1 MKNVNPRGAITA
13 LIISPLLLAVA
24 CGSSADSSSTTS
36 QVSSTSQTAA
46 SSESSLTDSSTSA
59 GSSSSVEPS
68 ATAGSSTSAGPSTT
82 NTKVAAVIKG
92 LDNQFFQ
99 TMQDGIEAQAKT
111 SGVQVEVQAAQSI
124 TDTTGQAEKL
134 SALAQQDYGCFV
146 VNPITGDNLVQGL
159 AQIAAKKLPIVNID
173 RPVDPTA
180 AKAAG
185 ITLTTY
191 IGTDNVAAAAL
202 DGEQMLKVLGGKGTV
217 GIIGG
222 VAGDVTSNDRV
233 AGFTKAVQ
241 GKLDLLP
248 VVAADWDRQKA
259 LTAATTLMQAHP
271 DMVGIF
277 AANDDMGLGASRAVA
292 TAGKTGKIAVMSLDG
307 NTDAIKAVQSGELA
321 ATVAQYPYAVG
332 QLGVQACEAAIAG
345 KSVPTNIKAPVALI
359 TKDEAADALAK
370 FPAPFKKFDNPL
382 PTLG

>member
-1 MKNVNPRGAITA
+1 MMRGSPRGAVTA
-13 LIISPLLLAVA
+13 LIVTPLLLVAA
-24 CGSSADSSSTTS
+24 CG
-36 QVSSTSQTAA
+36 
-46 SSESSLTDSSTSA
+46 
-59 GSSSSVEPS
+59 GSS
-68 ATAGSSTSAGPSTT
+68 GSSGSGGSSGN

-99 TMQDGIEAQAKT
+99 TMQDGIKAQAKA

-134 SALAQQDYGCFV
+134 SALAQQSYGCYV

-159 AQIAAKKLPIVNID
+159 AQIAAKKVPVVNID
-173 RPVDPTA
+173 RPVD
-180 AKAAG
+180 AKAASAAG
-185 ITLTTY
+185 LKLTSY
-191 IGTDNVAAAAL
+191 IGTDNVAAAGL

-222 VAGDVTSNDRV
+222 VAGDVTSNERV
-233 AGFTKAVQ
+233 TGFTNAVK
-241 GKLDLLP
+241 GKLTLLP

-259 LTAATTLMQAHP
+259 LTTATDLMQAHR

-277 AANDDMGLGASRAVA
+277 AANDDMGLGAARAVA

-307 NTDAIKAVQSGELA
+307 NTDAIKAVQSGDLA

-332 QLGVQACEAAIAG
+332 ELGVQACEAAIAG
-345 KSVPTNIKAPVALI
+345 KNVPENVKAPVALI
-359 TKDEAADALAK
+359 TKDEAAEALAK

-382 PTLG
+382 AGLG